1 MSSFS
6 DFYNIQHFL
15 PILNGSILAD
25 IIILVILY
33 YTPYFQSI
41 ELKRWYETY
50 RLSAIIA
57 DVLILVIGIFIA
69 KFIFT
74 YFGLSFHIVT
84 FAIVLLGVQIIHDIL
99 FFLLFS
105 AVPRGVNKML
115 DLFKDYAKEVSY
127 KAIFGDSFMLL
138 IAFLASLYFTSL
150 SNHSNILILIVLVY
164 LVPYI
169 LYTK

>member
-84 FAIVLLGVQIIHDIL
+84 FVIVLLGVQIIHDIL
-99 FFLLFS
+99 FFLLFN

-138 IAFLASLYFTSL
+138 IAFLASLYFSSL

>member
-1 MSSFS
+1 MLHHTSCSSLVQRNLASDKLVPCNLLIRWTATTAVRGPSADGLQTFS
-6 DFYNIQHFL
+6 EPSADGPWSVSGPFRNPEMLSRRIH
-15 PILNGSILAD
+15 NGK
-25 IIILVILY
+25 
-33 YTPYFQSI
+33 F
-41 ELKRWYETY
+41 R
-50 RLSAIIA
+50 SA
-57 DVLILVIGIFIA
+57 
-69 KFIFT
+69 
-74 YFGLSFHIVT
+74 FG
-84 FAIVLLGVQIIHDIL
+84 
-99 FFLLFS
+99 

>member
-84 FAIVLLGVQIIHDIL
+84 FVIVLLGVQIIHDIL

-150 SNHSNILILIVLVY
+150 SNHNNILILIVLVY

>member
-99 FFLLFS
+99 FFLL
-105 AVPRGVNKML
+105 
-115 DLFKDYAKEVSY
+115 
-127 KAIFGDSFMLL
+127 
-138 IAFLASLYFTSL
+138 
-150 SNHSNILILIVLVY
+150 
-164 LVPYI
+164 
-169 LYTK
+169 

>member
-84 FAIVLLGVQIIHDIL
+84 FVIVLLGVQIIHDIL

-115 DLFKDYAKEVSY
+115 DLFKDYATK
-127 KAIFGDSFMLL
+127 
-138 IAFLASLYFTSL
+138 
-150 SNHSNILILIVLVY
+150 ILI
-164 LVPYI
+164 I
-169 LYTK
+169 LTENE